1 MSRRA
6 KLYTREASEGRGGA
20 TARGEEKEKKE
31 ETFGEGRERRK
42 EEGGGTRQGRARG
55 GAGRARASERA
66 CGAGP
71 GGAGPRR
78 SSFGGGC
85 RDPGAALSLAA
96 AVLLRAGRLPSSGHV
111 RAALAARPGLLAS
124 PALATLAAPH
134 LAPAPGS
141 GCARGP
147 PQSWG
152 CSPWSSATAT
162 STARGSGRGSV
173 PTKRSWRGPT
183 SSSKSSSRTAR
194 TSSPRPK
201 VSGALGR
208 GQQEPLPEGHR
219 PSCAWGRQPEDRGI
233 HPAPRGPGVIPP
245 RLPGQPG
252 ASPFPAPASARRPEP
267 GAMRVSLPPARPRS
281 PGRAPSV
288 PAFSAG
294 PAGGQVL
301 LPPRAALSR
310 LKHIN
315 FTGLVS

>member
-1 MSRRA
+1 MLRRHPFLVPVKFPRIREPTVSHSEEGSQEKGRRSRLGLEVSRRA
-6 KLYTREASEGRGGA
+6 KLYTKEASEGRGGA

-31 ETFGEGRERRK
+31 ETFGEGTERRK

-55 GAGRARASERA
+55 RAGRASGRA

-71 GGAGPRR
+71 AGAGPRR
-78 SSFGGGC
+78 PSFGGGC
-85 RDPGAALSLAA
+85 RDPGAVLSLAA
-96 AVLLRAGRLPSSGHV
+96 AVLLRAARLPSAGHV

-134 LAPAPGS
+134 LGPAPGW

-147 PQSWG
+147 PPSWG

-201 VSGALGR
+201 VSGAPGR

-219 PSCAWGRQPEDRGI
+219 PSRAWGRQPEDQGI
-233 HPAPRGPGVIPP
+233 HPAPRGPGVVPP
-245 RLPGQPG
+245 RLLGQPG
-252 ASPFPAPASARRPEP
+252 RVPFPP
-267 GAMRVSLPPARPRS
+267 
-281 PGRAPSV
+281 
-288 PAFSAG
+288 
-294 PAGGQVL
+294 
-301 LPPRAALSR
+301 LPPRGGPSR
-310 LKHIN
+310 EPCA
-315 FTGLVS
+315 